1 MASSRRLCRERFCG
15 APLLLPLFLL
25 LLVLPLSIARVGL
38 PTGRREEAVEKSPRN
53 GRARRRPGLS
63 AVHAAPQ
70 IRTDR
75 FPVVSLSP
83 TYRTGLPTAPS
94 SLVRS
99 TRAPG
104 SALVAE
110 LLTVASTGDASSVIF
125 IFIVRFI
132 RLVTKPFFL
141 PKGFLM
147 THMEGKAKLLF
158 AKNEKKILPRRVC

>member
-1 MASSRRLCRERFCG
+1 MKFVNISFSEVKISHFRRSFSRLNVARNSVASSRRLCRERFCG
-15 APLLLPLFLL
+15 APLLLLLFLL

-53 GRARRRPGLS
+53 GRARRRPGLG

-83 TYRTGLPTAPS
+83 TSRTRLPTAPS

-104 SALVAE
+104 SVLV
-110 LLTVASTGDASSVIF
+110 
-125 IFIVRFI
+125 
-132 RLVTKPFFL
+132 
-141 PKGFLM
+141 
-147 THMEGKAKLLF
+147 AKLLTI
-158 AKNEKKILPRRVC
+158 APTSDASRA